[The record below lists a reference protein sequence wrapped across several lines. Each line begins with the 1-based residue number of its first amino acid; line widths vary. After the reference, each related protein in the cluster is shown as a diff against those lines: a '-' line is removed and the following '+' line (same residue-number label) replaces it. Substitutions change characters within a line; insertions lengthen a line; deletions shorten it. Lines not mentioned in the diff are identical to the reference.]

1 VEILGFDPN
10 KARPGDIVALSILH
24 SKFFTRGVV
33 WLKVGNDGFNWT

>member
-10 KARPGDIVALSILH
+10 KARPGDIAMSIVH
-24 SKFFTRGVV
+24 SRFFTRGVV